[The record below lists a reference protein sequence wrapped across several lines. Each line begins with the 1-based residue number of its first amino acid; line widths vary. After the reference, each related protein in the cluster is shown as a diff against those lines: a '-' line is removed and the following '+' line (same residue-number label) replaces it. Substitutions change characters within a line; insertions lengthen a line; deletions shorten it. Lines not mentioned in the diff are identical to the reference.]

1 MIRLGVAA
9 TFFEIIEISDEEIAE
24 YLEENPDA
32 TLDEIKE
39 SYVQSMIDNKH
50 YWDSSDIRYEEIQ
63 EVEDECS
70 MPYDLYKTYTNAINK
85 GAIFNARC
93 FNIPKE
99 EITNEI
105 TPFILL
111 YMKNRMR

>member
-1 MIRLGVAA
+1 MIRLGVAV

-50 YWDSSDIRYEEIQ
+50 YWDSSDIRYEEI
-63 EVEDECS
+63 
-70 MPYDLYKTYTNAINK
+70 
-85 GAIFNARC
+85 
-93 FNIPKE
+93 
-99 EITNEI
+99 
-105 TPFILL
+105 
-111 YMKNRMR
+111 